1 MFIRRL
7 IQKMQC
13 LTRSDVRTS
22 ALLTAAL
29 LLSAGTALAVTPPT
43 PVRVEQRWTAG
54 FDVFAEPLD
63 LTHSNI
69 VWSLNPSTKT
79 LTVSFLL
86 VHANP
91 NKLYQMSAHF
101 FCTTFPATFGQFPN
115 ANPSSSC
122 TPLTRQGVTKHATAV
137 EFGVVRTDINGN
149 GTFDV
154 DIGPIASGVYSLE
167 FTARNGAGCNL
178 NGGGGNSGT
187 ICEVD
192 FQSPGPIFGDAVTIT
207 VP

>member
-1 MFIRRL
+1 MRWFQSIAISL
-7 IQKMQC
+7 A
-13 LTRSDVRTS
+13 V
-22 ALLTAAL
+22 L
-29 LLSAGTALAVTPPT
+29 LLPVGYADAQQSPLTTPRT

-54 FDVFAEPLD
+54 WDLSLEPLD
-63 LTHSNI
+63 FTHSNI
-69 VWSLNPSTKT
+69 VWSLNPATKT

-115 ANPSSSC
+115 DTVGGGACGSI
-122 TPLTRQGVTKHATAV
+122 TRQGVTRTVTAV
-137 EFGVVRTDINGN
+137 EFGVVRTDIDGN

-167 FTARNGAGCNL
+167 FTARNGAGCNV
-178 NGGGGNSGT
+178 NGGGGNGPT
-187 ICEVD
+187 ICNAD
-192 FQSPGPIFGDAVTIT
+192 FQSPGPIFGNAVTIT

>member
-1 MFIRRL
+1 MRRFQS
-7 IQKMQC
+7 IAI
-13 LTRSDVRTS
+13 S
-22 ALLTAAL
+22 
-29 LLSAGTALAVTPPT
+29 LAVVLLPVGYADAQQSPLATPPT

-79 LTVSFLL
+79 LTVSFLM

-101 FCTTFPATFGQFPN
+101 FCKTFPATFGQFPN
-115 ANPSSSC
+115 TNPSSSC
-122 TPLTRQGVTKHATAV
+122 TPLTRQGVTKSATAV
-137 EFGVVRTDINGN
+137 EFGVVRTDIDGN

-167 FTARNGAGCNL
+167 FTARNGAGCNV
-178 NGGGGNSGT
+178 NGGGGNPPI
-187 ICEVD
+187 ICGAD
-192 FQSPGPIFGDAVTIT
+192 FQSPGPTFGNAVTIT

>member
-1 MFIRRL
+1 MRWFQSIA
-7 IQKMQC
+7 I
-13 LTRSDVRTS
+13 S
-22 ALLTAAL
+22 
-29 LLSAGTALAVTPPT
+29 LAVVLLPVGYADAQKAPPATPPT

-54 FDVFAEPLD
+54 WDLFLEPLD
-63 LTHSNI
+63 FTHSNI
-69 VWSLNPSTKT
+69 VWSLNPATKT

-101 FCTTFPATFGQFPN
+101 FCRTFPATFGQFPN
-115 ANPSSSC
+115 TNPSSSC
-122 TPLTRQGVTKHATAV
+122 TPLTRQGVTKSATAV

-167 FTARNGAGCNL
+167 FTARNGAGCNV
-178 NGGGGNSGT
+178 NGGGGNPPI
-187 ICEVD
+187 ICGAD
-192 FQSPGPIFGDAVTIT
+192 FQSPGPTFGNAVTIT

>member
-1 MFIRRL
+1 MRRFQS
-7 IQKMQC
+7 IAI
-13 LTRSDVRTS
+13 S
-22 ALLTAAL
+22 
-29 LLSAGTALAVTPPT
+29 LAVVLPPVGYADAQQSPLATPPT

-86 VHANP
+86 VHAN
-91 NKLYQMSAHF
+91 
-101 FCTTFPATFGQFPN
+101 TFGQFPN
-115 ANPSSSC
+115 TNPSSSC
-122 TPLTRQGVTKHATAV
+122 TPLTRQGVTKSATAV

-167 FTARNGAGCNL
+167 FTARNGAGCNV
-178 NGGGGNSGT
+178 NGGGGNPPI
-187 ICEVD
+187 ICGAD
-192 FQSPGPIFGDAVTIT
+192 FQSPGPTFGNAVTIT